1 MEQIKTKQR
10 MKGESFHLCK
20 LQMENRVI
28 QTAKADSVIKGVYC
42 FNITQNSS
50 CLLWL
55 LWCNRLWLVATGRT
69 TSCDFVWPVTWPF
82 VRPVWPQP
90 IVDHCDW
97 LYNHIWPICDQL
109 QFGIAKAWVLNT
121 TVVLAATNLPL
132 VITHDLYN
140 QSYTLSAITPRFP
153 PLLVVPSS

>member
-1 MEQIKTKQR
+1 

-28 QTAKADSVIKGVYC
+28 QTAKADSVIKGVSC

-69 TSCDFVWPVTWPF
+69 TSRDV
-82 VRPVWPQP
+82 VRPVAQWPVWPRLVPRLLVRQYTTRLRTP
-90 IVDHCDW
+90 A
-97 LYNHIWPICDQL
+97 IWNRR
-109 QFGIAKAWVLNT
+109 ARVLNI
-121 TVVLAATNLPL
+121 TVELAATNLPL
-132 VITHDLYN
+132 AITHHLYD
-140 QSYTLSAITPRFP
+140 QPYALSAISHNS
-153 PLLVVPSS
+153 LLSRSYLARNLVWLGLYG